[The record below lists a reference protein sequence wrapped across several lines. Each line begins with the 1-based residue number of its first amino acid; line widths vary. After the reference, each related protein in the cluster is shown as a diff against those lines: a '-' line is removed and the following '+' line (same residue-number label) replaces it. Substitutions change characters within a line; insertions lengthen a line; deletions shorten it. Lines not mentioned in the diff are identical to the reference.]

1 MNREAGAA
9 RYVPS
14 PLGRAVAELRT
25 ACSVAVAGEAARAN
39 MSRGEARALLDL
51 LTDLAFQHK
60 DSNKFDRARES
71 LATELR
77 RE

>member
-1 MNREAGAA
+1 MSNEAS
-9 RYVPS
+9 VTS
-14 PLGRAVAELRT
+14 NLGKAISELRT
-25 ACSVAVAGEAARAN
+25 ACSEAVTGEAARAN
-39 MSRGEARALLDL
+39 MSRGEAGALLDL

-60 DSNKFDRARES
+60 DSSKFERARES